1 MAAPKPPGSKLS
13 TMDLRATETGD
24 TKDVATVGRLRDT
37 EMDGMEDV
45 ATAEHGSNIQNISS
59 AMKLVLETLG
69 EDTSRDGL
77 RKTPERF
84 AKAIVSLTS
93 GYNLNPV
100 NILKDAIFE
109 EDCHDLVVV
118 KDISFSSLCEHH
130 LLPFFGKAHIGY
142 IPNGRVVGL
151 SKPARVVNV
160 FAKRLQLQERLTK
173 QVAQCLFD
181 VVQPRGVA
189 VAIESTHMCMAMRG
203 VEKIGSSTMTTCFL
217 GEFEKVG
224 DAREEFWRA
233 LGK

>member
-1 MAAPKPPGSKLS
+1 MRRLHLHLRRSPGTIKVYLTPDNDMAAPKPPGSKLS

-130 LLPFFGKAHIGY
+130 LLPFFDKVSADQ
-142 IPNGRVVGL
+142 L
-151 SKPARVVNV
+151 SCNL
-160 FAKRLQLQERLTK
+160 LQFLTI
-173 QVAQCLFD
+173 D
-181 VVQPRGVA
+181 
-189 VAIESTHMCMAMRG
+189 
-203 VEKIGSSTMTTCFL
+203 
-217 GEFEKVG
+217 
-224 DAREEFWRA
+224 
-233 LGK
+233 

>member
-1 MAAPKPPGSKLS
+1 MAAPKPHNSMFSAMEPP
-13 TMDLRATETGD
+13 ATETD
-24 TKDVATVGRLRDT
+24 EKADVATVGCLRVT
-37 EMDGMEDV
+37 EMGVMEEV
-45 ATAEHGSNIQNISS
+45 ALVGHEPNIQNISS

-93 GYNLNPV
+93 GYNLSPSS
-100 NILKDAIFE
+100 ILKDAIFE

-118 KDISFSSLCEHH
+118 KDIPFFSLCEHH

-203 VEKIGSSTMTTCFL
+203 VEKIGSSTTTTCFL
-217 GEFEKVG
+217 GEFEKDG
-224 DAREEFWRA
+224 DAREEFRRA